1 MLNVLPGITLAL
13 VVAFMT
19 GTCQA
24 KLKDGCKFETLRACG
39 EDYFPFGKD
48 THLATSG
55 EPFVKQ
61 CATFKKQLTCSK
73 TFAAD
78 CLEGVAKAVATLALE
93 TYKESVDEI
102 CTTDSK
108 LNEAY
113 HKSIGCLNSVGAK
126 LHSCVNDLQ
135 GSLQKAVLKAPKKD
149 LIPHLCCSYG
159 GLLDCAEPALTPCDK
174 VGGKEFMTSLLDKVL
189 GEVLTPLCKKYK
201 RGSDFCKALP
211 NLPALGPNDRK
222 VQSFV
227 ELIIEAVNKGI

>member
-1 MLNVLPGITLAL
+1 MRRTKKVSHVLPAEGAEHREARL
-13 VVAFMT
+13 VCENGNDEQIVNYA
-19 GTCQA
+19 A
-24 KLKDGCKFETLRACG
+24 RKRDNKERR
-39 EDYFPFGKD
+39 KD
-48 THLATSG
+48 TGHALGDFRG

-126 LHSCVNDLQ
+126 LHSCVNNLQ
-135 GSLQKAVLKAPKKD
+135 GNLQKAVLKAPKKD

-174 VGGKEFMTSLLDKVL
+174 VGGKEFMTSLRFPTCRRWARMTARSKV
-189 GEVLTPLCKKYK
+189 
-201 RGSDFCKALP
+201 
-211 NLPALGPNDRK
+211 
-222 VQSFV
+222 FV